1 MTIDI
6 QATNDLDAC
15 LALRRIVFIQEQDVP
30 EAEEMDGL
38 DDSATHF
45 LATLDG
51 RPVGTARM
59 HIIDGTA
66 KIGRVCVLAETRG
79 TGLGAA
85 LMQAVLDH
93 ARSGGNAERAILG
106 AQLHA
111 LPFYEKL
118 GFLAYGPEFDDAGI
132 PHRMMEI
139 TF

>member
-6 QATNDLDAC
+6 QVTDDLKAC

-30 EAEEMDGL
+30 EAEEMDGM
-38 DDSATHF
+38 DDSAIHF

-51 RPVGTARM
+51 KPVGTARM
-59 HIIDGTA
+59 HITDGTA

-79 TGLGAA
+79 SGLGAA
-85 LMQAVLDH
+85 LMQSVVDH
-93 ARSGGNAERAILG
+93 ARACEGAERAILG

-111 LPFYEKL
+111 LRFYEKL
-118 GFLAYGPEFDDAGI
+118 GFAAYGPEFDDAGI

-139 TF
+139 TL